1 MLGQS
6 EKNNQELSLLLLR
19 EKENANSKIL
29 DLENKLRNS
38 LNSKGDESMK
48 LNKLLE

>member
-6 EKNNQELSLLLLR
+6 EKNNQELSALFLR
-19 EKENANSKIL
+19 EKENANSRIL
-29 DLENKLRNS
+29 DLENKLRSSVNGK
-38 LNSKGDESMK
+38 NEESMK